1 MSENRSESERPIT
14 RRDLPA
20 VVRRA
25 AELAA
30 VDDETSDE
38 LSEQEVIRIAAEL
51 GLSERHVR
59 QALYEGVKEE
69 EPPAFLDR
77 YLPPPRF
84 DVSRAIPMEA
94 QKAQRVLAD
103 YFVAHEYM
111 QVVRRQAE
119 TTTFEP
125 ASDAFSKVARGFQRS
140 SKHQLARALHLEL
153 KVRSLEP
160 GWSHVRVRAI
170 HKDERTSNIV
180 GFVAGSIFL
189 GVPAGAGLGAIAG
202 GMVGGMAGSEVAI
215 ATGALVGITT
225 FTGVAAGFFKSMKSR
240 YRRWRERTM
249 LEAESLLDRAEKGDE
264 LRPPPA
270 PWIKKLQ
277 MKFGQL

>member
-1 MSENRSESERPIT
+1 MSDTQEKPERGIT

-30 VDDETSDE
+30 VDDDADDA
-38 LSEQEVIRIAAEL
+38 LSEQEVIRIASEL

-69 EPPAFLDR
+69 APPAFLDR
-77 YLPPPRF
+77 YMLPPRF

-94 QKAQRVLAD
+94 DRAQRVLSD
-103 YFVAHEYM
+103 YFVAHEFM

-140 SKHQLARALHLEL
+140 SKHQLARALYLEL
-153 KVRSLEP
+153 KVRPLES
-160 GWSHVRVRAI
+160 GWSHVRVRTI
-170 HKDERTSNIV
+170 HKDERRSSIV
-180 GFVAGSIFL
+180 GFVVGSVFL
-189 GVPAGAGLGAIAG
+189 GIPAGAGLGAIAG
-202 GMVGGMAGSEVAI
+202 GLAGGVAGTEGAI
-215 ATGALVGITT
+215 AAGALAGLAT
-225 FTGVAAGFFKSMKSR
+225 FTGITAGLFKSMQSR
-240 YRRWRERTM
+240 YRRWRERTT

-270 PWIKKLQ
+270 PWIKRLQ

>member
-1 MSENRSESERPIT
+1 MSDDQETPERLIT

-30 VDDETSDE
+30 VDDEADDA
-38 LSEQEVIRIAAEL
+38 LSEQEVIRIASEL

-59 QALYEGVKEE
+59 QALYEGAKEE
-69 EPPAFLDR
+69 QPPGFLDR
-77 YLPPPRF
+77 YLPPPRI
-84 DVSRAIPMEA
+84 DISRAIPMDA
-94 QKAQRVLAD
+94 STSQRVLSD

-140 SKHQLARALHLEL
+140 SKHQLARAVHLEL
-153 KVRSLEP
+153 KVRPLEP

-170 HKDERTSNIV
+170 HKDERKSSIV
-180 GFVAGSIFL
+180 GFIVGSVFL
-189 GVPAGAGLGAIAG
+189 GIPAGAGLGAIAG
-202 GMVGGMAGSEVAI
+202 GLVGGVAGTEGAI
-215 ATGALVGITT
+215 AAGALAGLATMTGIT
-225 FTGVAAGFFKSMKSR
+225 AGLFKSMQTR
-240 YRRWRERTM
+240 YRRWRERSV

-270 PWIKKLQ
+270 PWIKRLQ

>member
-1 MSENRSESERPIT
+1 MDEQAQQPERAIT

-30 VDDETSDE
+30 VDDEAGDE

-69 EPPAFLDR
+69 QPPALLDR

-84 DVSRAIPMEA
+84 DVSRAIPMDA

-111 QVVRRQAE
+111 QIVRRQAE

-125 ASDAFSKVARGFQRS
+125 ASDAFSKVARGLQRA
-140 SKHQLARALHLEL
+140 SKHQLARAEYLEL

-170 HKDERTSNIV
+170 HKDERKSNIV
-180 GFVAGSIFL
+180 GFVIGSVFL
-189 GVPAGAGLGAIAG
+189 GIPAGAGLGAIAG
-202 GMVGGMAGSEVAI
+202 GMAGTVAGTEGAI
-215 ATGALVGITT
+215 AGGVLVGVATFSGIT
-225 FTGVAAGFFKSMKSR
+225 AGLFKSMKAR
-240 YRRWRERTM
+240 YRRWRERTSI
-249 LEAESLLDRAEKGDE
+249 EAESLLDRAEKGDE

-270 PWIKKLQ
+270 PWIKRLQ